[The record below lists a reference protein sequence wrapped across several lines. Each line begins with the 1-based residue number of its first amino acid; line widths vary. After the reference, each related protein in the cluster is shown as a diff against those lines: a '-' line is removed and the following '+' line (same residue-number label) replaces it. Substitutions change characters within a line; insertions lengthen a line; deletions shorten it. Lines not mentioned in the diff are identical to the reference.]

1 VEYYPIF
8 MDIKGK
14 PCVVIG
20 GGRVAE
26 RKVLS
31 LLNAGAKVCVVSPRL
46 TDGIKKL
53 VRERRVKVIKR
64 AYKQGDID
72 SAFLAYSATDKREIN
87 REIFKEAKGKGILL
101 NVVDVPDMCNFIVPS
116 VVERGDLLIAIST
129 SGKSP
134 ALAKRIRKRLGKEF
148 GEEYAVFVKVM
159 GCIRRGLLKKGMES
173 HKNKKIFEKLVNS
186 SLMDLIK
193 QKNRKAIDT
202 LLKKAVGKEF
212 TLAKMKIKL
221 GDR

>member
-1 VEYYPIF
+1 MEYYPIF

-134 ALAKRIRKRLGKEF
+134 ALAKRIRI
-148 GEEYAVFVKVM
+148 A
-159 GCIRRGLLKKGMES
+159 
-173 HKNKKIFEKLVNS
+173 
-186 SLMDLIK
+186 
-193 QKNRKAIDT
+193 
-202 LLKKAVGKEF
+202 
-212 TLAKMKIKL
+212 
-221 GDR
+221 